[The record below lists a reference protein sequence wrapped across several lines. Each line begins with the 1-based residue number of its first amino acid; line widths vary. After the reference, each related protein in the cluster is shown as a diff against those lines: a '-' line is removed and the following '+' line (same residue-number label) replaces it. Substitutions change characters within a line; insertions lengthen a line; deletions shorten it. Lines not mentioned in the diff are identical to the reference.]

1 MFDMRDA
8 RATKMQMTD
17 GSAYIKAERKRAAYR
32 TKKKKKTLTIAR
44 QTCCH
49 CDRENQSLALPI
61 I

>member
-32 TKKKKKTLTIAR
+32 TKKKKNLYD
-44 QTCCH
+44 CPS
-49 CDRENQSLALPI
+49 NLLSLRS
-61 I
+61 